1 MEYKRHCKKC
11 FFIFALIFILFI
23 SMGCNKSSD
32 TSLKP
37 EKYTDVLGVFKDI
50 YIVNNDGIYN
60 LFKEGKKISKDYSY
74 IYSLVT
80 ESSNI
85 NDNWSY
91 FLAQDKTLNFYLVDD
106 KGRELKLNEKYL
118 QLQEVYENLIIFK
131 MENLKSAFYF
141 LNQKIEV
148 VYDSYSKVRYSS
160 NMFLATRKENNNVH
174 NSLIDIYGNVI
185 IDNVSEI
192 LPIQLINP
200 KSSVYLYFYKVKI
213 DDKFAIVNQEG
224 KIVTEQTYDSITYF
238 QVQNLLL
245 CENTN
250 DHKRTLINF
259 QSEFLVI
266 SDEAYQVE
274 MANDFFVV
282 FKKAEED
289 KRGIYTF
296 DGKVI
301 NDALT
306 VEQKAFN
313 QFVYYKYVT
322 DSYVGYMNSEGLVFY
337 KNNDLNSSLIMSSL
351 QSDDEKEYYILRGE
365 KFVISSNFGEAYS
378 FNLPKDQFITNSY
391 VPNVFQVVKENS
403 GEVAFFSY
411 EDLPV
416 DVSELDYYDLIAFYS
431 NIYITKKNDN
441 NCIIIH
447 DFKVNQKLSI
457 DLLGESAPL
466 NNIIFDSYSR
476 IVKLK
481 NGVTFKTM
489 ILNVLINEKGNQEYL
504 KSSLIYW
511 DNDKSLKILDLGS
524 GIDYIIVN
532 DLLVV
537 YDKDGKSTIYDII
550 CDENNIQIHEITT
563 IPTYIPI
570 AFKDGNEYYFG
581 YKSDNFYGLLN
592 QNGEVILNPQ
602 FDAILKVKD
611 RKVIVYK
618 DEHYGLLK
626 LKKNNKYIK
635 ILDIVYESMTVFE
648 DMLVLT
654 NHHKETF
661 IYNFEGK
668 RIINERIINFEPI
681 IYTTMTS
688 EEEFKEKIVYKVF
701 FGSYVMLLHYSFECS
716 KC

>member
-602 FDAILKVKD
+602 FDAILKVQD